1 MRHDRQ
7 ESASGRAVAQAKME
21 AMSHNNSVQKTIQ
34 LSKQLSKRKINKDD
48 DKDDDKK
55 MALKTERD
63 QKRLKT
69 LNEAEQNP
77 IPKLLPAYDKLK
89 DDIKNK
95 SK

>member
-1 MRHDRQ
+1 MK
-7 ESASGRAVAQAKME
+7 SASGRAVAQAKME

-34 LSKQLSKRKINKDD
+34 LSKQLSKRKIN
-48 DKDDDKK
+48 KDDDKK